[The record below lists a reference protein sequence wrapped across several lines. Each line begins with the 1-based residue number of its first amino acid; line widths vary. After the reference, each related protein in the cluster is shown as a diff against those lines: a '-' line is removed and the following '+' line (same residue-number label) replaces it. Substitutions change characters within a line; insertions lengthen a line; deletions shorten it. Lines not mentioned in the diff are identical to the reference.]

1 MAFPIEEKMK
11 IILNRYV
18 KQTRYDKY
26 PFFFFY
32 KFLFSFIIKKSKF
45 DFSFIFKF
53 RI

>member
-1 MAFPIEEKMK
+1 MAFSIEEKIK

-26 PFFFFY
+26 PFFFY
-32 KFLFSFIIKKSKF
+32 KFLFSFIIKKPKF

>member
-26 PFFFFY
+26 PFFFLQISIFFY
-32 KFLFSFIIKKSKF
+32 N
-45 DFSFIFKF
+45 
-53 RI
+53 